1 MRITDAAFVKSAID
15 PKAFPKDRRPEIAF
29 VGRSNVGKSSLL
41 NHLLN
46 RKGLAK
52 TSSTPGKTQLLN
64 FFSINSRYYFV
75 DLPGYGYAKVPLATK
90 EKWGRVLTQYL
101 AEREALCLVIALV
114 DSRRDPSS
122 LDLELLE
129 LLARANLSYV
139 VVATKADKL
148 KSSERDRRLKALR
161 TGLALPLDVPLIPY
175 STITGKGRKELW
187 AALDAVLEPAANT
200 NE

>member
-1 MRITDAAFVKSAID
+1 MRISEASFLKSAID

-52 TSSTPGKTQLLN
+52 TSGTPGKTQLLN
-64 FFSINSRYYFV
+64 FFSINHRYYFV

-90 EKWGRVLTQYL
+90 EKWGRVLTNYL
-101 AEREALCLVIALV
+101 AERDELRLVVVLV
-114 DSRRDPSS
+114 DSRHDPSP
-122 LDLELLE
+122 LDLELLN
-129 LLARANLSYV
+129 LLENAGRLYI
-139 VVATKADKL
+139 VVATKTDKL
-148 KSSERDRRLKALR
+148 KSSERARRLKTVR
-161 TGLALPLDVPLIPY
+161 EGLGLPPDAPLIHY
-175 STITGKGRKELW
+175 SIVTGRGRKELW
-187 AALDAVLEPAANT
+187 AVVEGILEPAANT